1 MGHKYKG
8 FEPNWY
14 INKPPENSY
23 RSIFKWGEWDEF
35 KHPNEKLYEL
45 MKKTF
50 NMTDNDFI
58 EPKNLGLDDVK
69 YDGEI
74 KLTKENINKFKT
86 IVGEDNVNEDVY
98 TRLSVSYGKTMI
110 DSIRMRHKKVENIPD
125 IVIYPRD
132 KKDIIN
138 IVRYCNDEKIPIY
151 VFGGGSTVTR
161 GMEAVKQGITLD
173 MRKHLNKVIRF
184 NEINQTITVQA
195 GMQGPDLEE
204 YLNKAPEKFNAK
216 RRYTCGHFPQSFEYS
231 SVGGWIVTRGAGQN
245 STYFGKIEDI
255 VICQE
260 YITPIGEIK
269 TNEFP
274 AQATGPDI
282 DEIMMGSEGAF
293 GILISA
299 TLKIFKYLPEN
310 HQKFSFIFK
319 NWEDAKEAA
328 REIMQGQFGY
338 PSVFRLSDP
347 EETDVAMKLYGVEDT
362 IIDKILKFRGFNPME
377 RCLMLGFTE
386 GEKNFSKLVKKN
398 IKKICK
404 KYKAMYT
411 TGYITSSWEKGRFRD
426 PYLREDLGDFGIMI
440 DTLECS
446 VNWENMEKVH
456 TGVRKF
462 CHSRPNTICMTHISH
477 FYPQGA
483 NLYFIF
489 IAKMEEEEEYL
500 EYQYGIL
507 DNIQKYGASMSHH
520 HGIGKMTAP
529 WLESYIGE
537 NQMDLFKNLKNYF
550 DPNNI
555 MNPGGTLGLD
565 LEKNLIRNNK
575 K

>member
-98 TRLSVSYGKTMI
+98 TRLSVSYGKTMV

>member
-362 IIDKILKFRGFNPME
+362 IIDKILKFRGFNHME

>member
-98 TRLSVSYGKTMI
+98 TRLSVSYGKTMV

-404 KYKAMYT
+404 KYNAMYT